1 MKKYFKCL
9 TKMQLISFLLLFLTA
24 FLFNYWTPYAADD
37 YSYMKKNTMCVYL
50 DFIGGSAMANG
61 LLPYSKSFHPLPSI
75 ICNMAMDVLYHTFL

>member
-37 YSYMKKNTMCVYL
+37 YSYMYNL
-50 DFIGGSAMANG
+50 GNG
-61 LLPYSKSFHPLPSI
+61 ERLPLYSKSFHPLPSI